1 MTEYNYGNSK
11 DMFREIG
18 IVDTRLYSMR
28 RAMEELHTALAFADP
43 DQRAI
48 FTTWFDSHNGVRD
61 AVNQWA
67 KHEEGLNA
75 SL

>member
-11 DMFREIG
+11 DMFRELG
-18 IVDTRLYSMR
+18 IVETRLYSMR
-28 RAMEELHTALAFADP
+28 YAMEQLHTALAFADP

-61 AVNQWA
+61 TVNHWA